1 MLDCGLRIEEA
12 LELTRDKIDM
22 DNLLIKVRGKGEKH
36 RIVPVSLELRRVLH
50 RWLGRHRHAWVFP
63 TMQGRRLHQRNTLR
77 DLKLIGR
84 RLKVTGVRVSF
95 HTFRHTFRGELSSG
109 RWEPLLPL
117 KDLGPQQRHDN
128 GKVPA
133 KPRCRRSA
141 SRT

>member
-95 HTFRHTFRGELSSG
+95 HTFRHTFAVSYLRAGGNLFY
-109 RWEPLLPL
+109 L
-117 KDLGPQQRHDN
+117 
-128 GKVPA
+128 
-133 KPRCRRSA
+133 
-141 SRT
+141 